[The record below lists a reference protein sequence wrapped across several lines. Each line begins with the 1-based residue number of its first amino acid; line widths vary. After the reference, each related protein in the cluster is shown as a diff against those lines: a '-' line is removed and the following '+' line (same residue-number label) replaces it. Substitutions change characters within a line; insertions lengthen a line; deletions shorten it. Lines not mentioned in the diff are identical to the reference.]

1 VTIRG
6 RRFTGDARRC
16 VALPLGGLG
25 TGNVALAGDGSLRQW
40 QLHNSPNHVGAVPNA
55 FFALRASSIEPPLDV
70 RRVLQSAPVPPAA
83 VPAPN
88 VDDHLVPE
96 EILLPLQAWSPV
108 EDTVYEAAYPYAAVD
123 YVDAALPLDVR
134 LEACTPFV
142 PLDAVASSLPLVSFR
157 FRLSNRSELPLHGW
171 LVASQQNVAGW
182 DGVTP
187 MDGARCPLFGGNAN
201 RLERRAG
208 RTAIVMD
215 CPALAEED
223 RRAGELALSTD
234 HPAAALPRCGSA
246 REVLRW
252 VESLKLLGPTIG
264 DDWSD
269 QALRTAIEAMASP
282 WSVPAGVSAP
292 GTTWVAALAVAFAL
306 APGESREIEFVLA
319 WSFPNRVVDFDQ
331 FGEGPRPGFGA
342 RVGNWYSERHGGVRD
357 VLATYA
363 ARRDELLDASRA
375 WAAELLESSLPAT
388 VADLL
393 AAQGSLIRS
402 PTVFRTADGR
412 LYGFEGGLGASTLN
426 WNGNAGGSCPL
437 NCTHV
442 WNYEQ
447 ALARLFPALERTM
460 REIELDHVQ
469 APDGSVPHR
478 VVLPLDGPQL
488 HGTVIGGPADP
499 ALDGMLGAVLKAYR
513 EARQGAGLEWLERY
527 RPKLERLMAHVQE
540 RWDDDGDGV
549 LTGRQPVTYDIDLHG
564 ANMFVGGLWLAALRA
579 MQEIGSALGDDAD
592 ASRWGER
599 FATASA
605 AYDRLLW
612 NGEYYGQAQ
621 IGGAHDFGDGC
632 LADQLLGQ
640 WWAHQ
645 LELGHLLPAERI
657 RGALAAIVAHNLR
670 GGFRGFQHG
679 YRVFADEDD
688 TGLLVCTWPRGGRP
702 AVPVRYC
709 DEVWTGIEYQ
719 VAAHCIME
727 GLHEPGMRILE
738 ALRARY
744 DGTRRNP
751 YNEIECGD
759 HYARAMAGWSVLE
772 ALTGFRY
779 DAVRSRI
786 ALRGDSAHFP
796 FVAGTGWGR
805 VTVTAEEIEIH
816 LLGGRLALRECVVD
830 GSSQEVRVDLEA
842 GERTTVA
849 RRWAKSGSDTGAG
862 RTAYPRT

>member
-1 VTIRG
+1 VTVRG
-6 RRFTGDARRC
+6 RRFTGEARRC

-40 QLHNSPNHVGAVPNA
+40 QLHNTPNHIGAVPNA
-55 FFALRASSIEPPLDV
+55 FFALRVSSVEPPLDV
-70 RRVLQSAPVPPAA
+70 RRVLQSTPVAPAPT
-83 VPAPN
+83 PAPN
-88 VDDHLVPE
+88 VDDHLVPD
-96 EILLPLQAWSPV
+96 EILLPLRSWAPV
-108 EDTVYEAAYPYAAVD
+108 ADTVYEAAYPFAAID

-142 PLDAVASSLPLVSFR
+142 PLDAEASSLPLVSFR
-157 FRLSNRSELPLHGW
+157 FRLTNRGELPLHGW
-171 LVASQQNVAGW
+171 LVASQQNVVGW
-182 DGVTP
+182 DGITP

-201 RLERRAG
+201 RVERSAE
-208 RTAIVMD
+208 RTTIVMD
-215 CPALAEED
+215 CPAVAGED
-223 RRAGELALSTD
+223 RRAGEVALCTD

-252 VESLKLLGPTIG
+252 VETLKALGPTIA

-269 QALRTAIEAMASP
+269 EALRAAIDAMASP
-282 WSVPAGVSAP
+282 WVVPAGASAP
-292 GTTWVAALAVAFAL
+292 GTTWVGALAAAFAL
-306 APGESREIEFVLA
+306 AAGASREIELLLA
-319 WSFPNRVVDFDQ
+319 WSFPNRAVDFDQ
-331 FGEGPRPGFGA
+331 FGGGPRPGAGA

-363 ARRDELLDASRA
+363 ARRHELLDASRA
-375 WAAELLESSLPAT
+375 WAGELFGSSLPAT

-393 AAQGSLIRS
+393 AAQGSLVRS
-402 PTVFRTADGR
+402 PTVFQTADGR
-412 LYGFEGGLGASTLN
+412 LYGFEGGLGASTMN
-426 WNGNAGGSCPL
+426 WNGNVGGSCPL

-447 ALARLFPALERTM
+447 AVARLFPALERTM
-460 REIELDHVQ
+460 RETELDHVQ
-469 APDGSVPHR
+469 APDGSIPHR
-478 VVLPLDGPQL
+478 VVLPLDAAQL

-513 EARQGAGLEWLERY
+513 EARQGAGLDWLARY
-527 RPKLERLMAHVQE
+527 RPKLERVMAHVEDQ
-540 RWDDDGDGV
+540 WDGDGDGV

-564 ANMFVGGLWLAALRA
+564 ANMFVGGLWLAALRT
-579 MQEIGSALGDDAD
+579 MQEIASALGDDAD
-592 ASRWGER
+592 AERWGER
-599 FATASA
+599 FASASA
-605 AYDRLLW
+605 NYDRLLW
-612 NGEYYGQAQ
+612 NGEYYGQAE

-657 RGALAAIVAHNLR
+657 RSALEAIVAHNLR
-670 GGFRGFQHG
+670 EGFRDFRHG

-702 AVPVRYC
+702 TVPVRYC

-719 VAAHCIME
+719 VAAHCIID
-727 GLHEPGMRILE
+727 GLHAHGMRILE

-779 DAVRSRI
+779 DALRSRI
-786 ALRGDSAHFP
+786 ALRGDDGRFP

-805 VTVTAEEIEIH
+805 IAVTSDAIEIQVR
-816 LLGGRLALRECVVD
+816 GGRLALRECVIDGASHPVD
-830 GSSQEVRVDLEA
+830 VDLQP
-842 GERTTVA
+842 GQSTTVA
-849 RRWAKSGSDTGAG
+849 R
-862 RTAYPRT
+862 